1 MPDIKASCPA
11 RGRDRERR
19 TKPAISARNRRLA
32 ARAGP
37 SAGAAIR
44 SRSPA
49 RSSAGGVARSASS
62 PVNVADGTRDAG
74 DFPAAAVVIPT
85 NASCALSAGFE
96 GPTSL
101 RMAFS
106 LTPSRCA
113 IARLLIPWLFAS
125 QCRADVSRRC
135 VVDRDANPLLDRA
148 PPSHPAHSAF
158 DTAARCAPIGQ
169 TPAPRPFAGQSPTP
183 PRTPSHRPRRPH
195 PRHNSD
201 APAVQRR

>member
-1 MPDIKASCPA
+1 VN
-11 RGRDRERR
+11 E
-19 TKPAISARNRRLA
+19 
-32 ARAGP
+32 
-37 SAGAAIR
+37 

-49 RSSAGGVARSASS
+49 RSSADDVARSASS

-113 IARLLIPWLFAS
+113 IARLLIPWLFS
-125 QCRADVSRRC
+125 ISMLRR
-135 VVDRDANPLLDRA
+135 RFPEMR
-148 PPSHPAHSAF
+148 
-158 DTAARCAPIGQ
+158 R
-169 TPAPRPFAGQSPTP
+169 
-183 PRTPSHRPRRPH
+183 RPRRQPSSRSSAAI
-195 PRHNSD
+195 PPC
-201 APAVQRR
+201 A